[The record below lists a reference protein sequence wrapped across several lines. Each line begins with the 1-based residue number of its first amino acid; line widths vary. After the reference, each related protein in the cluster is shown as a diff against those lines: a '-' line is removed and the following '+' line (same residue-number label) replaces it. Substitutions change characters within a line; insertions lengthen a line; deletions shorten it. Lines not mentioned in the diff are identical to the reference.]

1 MTFPLNLTQNNQL
14 FPPQL
19 LIELR
24 FLIKVGQIKALD
36 EGKAQTLQSR
46 RKRFRNI
53 LTQLLEKEGWQQIR
67 ANLYIPKSMN

>member
-1 MTFPLNLTQNNQL
+1 MLKWRSDGS
-14 FPPQL
+14 
-19 LIELR
+19 I
-24 FLIKVGQIKALD
+24 LIKVGQIKGLD